1 MLKESFIVQ
10 KRLEMRD
17 RDIEELF
24 SWMHNMK
31 VTLDLCHEL
40 QLEDTAKD
48 VVQMINLVEDEMSDR
63 RKSGEAF
70 DHFFGK
76 QS

>member
-40 QLEDTAKD
+40 
-48 VVQMINLVEDEMSDR
+48 
-63 RKSGEAF
+63 
-70 DHFFGK
+70 
-76 QS
+76 